1 MLFHDPA
8 ALQERL
14 VRQSQTRAQIPAREH
29 SGPAFLRMLK
39 LLAGIFSLPGRWCA
53 AGLIFALAAI
63 TISEVGLALR
73 LASWNADFFNLIEK
87 KEVAGLPAQVWI
99 LFAIVAGIMC
109 LQASSLESKMRLQI
123 RLRSYLTTRVRD
135 RWMSEG
141 RHYRLRYMGGEH
153 ANEDG
158 RIAEDI
164 RIVCEMVV
172 DFATSLLY
180 AATQLVLFAGVL
192 WLYSGPLRI
201 AIGGGALVIPGH
213 MVFVALIYAGIGA
226 LVTLFIGHPL
236 VRALD
241 KRQTAEADYRA
252 GLVNSLAHTSAIA
265 LTGAEA
271 GERRRLSAFF
281 DRIRWTWAL
290 QRASLRN
297 LLFFT
302 SGYGQLTAVLPLV
315 ILAPRYFSG
324 EMALG
329 TLMQVTIAFGQVTS
343 ALSWLSGNF
352 ASIAQWEASA
362 ARVLA
367 LQEAVDDLD
376 AAFAGQGEGSFV
388 RAPVNGPNLA
398 FRDLTLV
405 SPAGEVLTERFSA
418 DIAPG
423 ERVLLEA
430 TPQAADA
437 LFRAVAGL
445 SFTGAG
451 RIELPEDSAP
461 HFMGE
466 YPYLPHAP
474 LIEAL
479 TGSPQPENFSP
490 GEIARILVDA
500 GLARLAPALERT
512 VNWEQDLGIEDQ
524 QRLGFAIALLRKP
537 PWILMHAAASALSE
551 PAEEAL
557 MRLLTTRLPETAIIR
572 IAPRS
577 IAEHG
582 FTRRI
587 SVTGAKE

>member
-8 ALQERL
+8 TLQERL
-14 VRQSQTRAQIPAREH
+14 VRQSQARAQIPAREH
-29 SGPAFLRMLK
+29 PGPAFLRMLRI
-39 LLAGIFSLPGRWCA
+39 LAGVFRLPGRWCA
-53 AGLIFALAAI
+53 AGLVLALAAI
-63 TISEVGLALR
+63 TIAEVALALR

-87 KEVAGLPAQVWI
+87 KDVAGLPAQVWI
-99 LFAIVAGIMC
+99 LFAIVGAIMA

-123 RLRSYLTTRVRD
+123 RLRSYLTARVRD
-135 RWMSEG
+135 RWMAEG

-164 RIVCEMVV
+164 RVVSEMVV
-172 DFATSLLY
+172 EFATSLLY
-180 AATQLVLFAGVL
+180 ATTQLVLFAGVL

-201 AIGGGALVIPGH
+201 AIGSVAIVIPGH
-213 MVFVALIYAGIGA
+213 MVFVALAYAGIGA
-226 LVTLFIGHPL
+226 LVTLVIGHPL

-241 KRQTAEADYRA
+241 RRQTAEADYRA
-252 GLVNSLAHTSAIA
+252 SLVNSMSHSPAIA
-265 LTGAEA
+265 LTGAES
-271 GERRRLSAFF
+271 GERRRLAAFF
-281 DRIRWTWAL
+281 DRICYTWAL

-352 ASIAQWEASA
+352 ANIAQWEASA

-367 LQEAVDDLD
+367 LQESVDDLD
-376 AAFAGQGEGSFV
+376 AALAGPGEGRFA

-405 SPAGEVLTERFSA
+405 SPAGEVLAERFSA

-451 RIELPEDSAP
+451 RIELPEDSSL

-466 YPYLPHAP
+466 YPYLPEAP

-479 TGSPQPENFSP
+479 TGSQQPDNLSP
-490 GEIARILVDA
+490 GEIARTLVDT
-500 GLARLAPALERT
+500 GLARLAPALER
-512 VNWEQDLGIEDQ
+512 VAKWEQDLGIEDQ

-537 PWILMHAAASALSE
+537 RWLLMHDAASALSQ
-551 PAEEAL
+551 PAEDAL
-557 MRLLTTRLPETAIIR
+557 MRLLADRLPDTAIIR

-577 IAEHG
+577 VAEHG

-587 SVTGAKE
+587 SVTGARG

>member
-1 MLFHDPA
+1 MF
-8 ALQERL
+8 
-14 VRQSQTRAQIPAREH
+14 RQ
-29 SGPAFLRMLK
+29 
-39 LLAGIFSLPGRWCA
+39 PGGW
-53 AGLIFALAAI
+53 LAAAIIFVLATI
-63 TISEVGLALR
+63 TICEVVLALR
-73 LASWNADFFNLIEK
+73 LASWNADFFNLVEK
-87 KEVAGLPAQVWI
+87 KNVAGLPAQVWI
-99 LFAIVAGIMC
+99 LFAIVCGIMC

-123 RLRSYLTTRVRD
+123 RLRTYLTARVRD
-135 RWMSEG
+135 RWMAEA

-172 DFATSLLY
+172 EFATSLLY
-180 AATQLVLFAGVL
+180 SSTQLVLFAGVL
-192 WLYSGPLRI
+192 WLNSGPLRI
-201 AIGGGALVIPGH
+201 AIGSSALVVPGH
-213 MVFVALIYAGIGA
+213 MVFVALLYAGAGA
-226 LVTLFIGHPL
+226 LVTLLIGHPL

-241 KRQTAEADYRA
+241 QRQTAEADYRA
-252 GLVNSLAHTSAIA
+252 SLVSSLTHSPAIA

-271 GERRRLSAFF
+271 GERRRLAAFF
-281 DRIRWTWAL
+281 DRIRLAWAL

-297 LLFFT
+297 LIFFT
-302 SGYGQLTAVLPLV
+302 SGYSQLTAVLPLV

-324 EMALG
+324 EMPLG

-352 ASIAQWEASA
+352 SGIAQWEASA
-362 ARVLA
+362 ARVLV
-367 LQEAVDDLD
+367 LHEAADDLD
-376 AAFAGQGEGSFV
+376 AALAAPGEARFV

-405 SPAGEVLTERFSA
+405 SPAGEVLTQRFTA

-430 TPQAADA
+430 TPQSADA

-466 YPYLPHAP
+466 YPYLPQAP

-479 TGSPQPENFSP
+479 TGSPRPDWLAP
-490 GEIARILVDA
+490 DDIARTLVDT
-500 GLARLAPALERT
+500 GLASLAPALERT
-512 VNWEQDLGIEDQ
+512 ANWEQDLGIEEQ
-524 QRLGFAIALLRKP
+524 QRLGFAIAMLRKP
-537 PWILMHAAASALSE
+537 RWILMHDSASALSQA
-551 PAEEAL
+551 AEDK
-557 MRLLTTRLPETAIIR
+557 MMQLLATRLPETAIIR

-577 IAEHG
+577 IGEHG

-587 SVTGAKE
+587 SVAGATA